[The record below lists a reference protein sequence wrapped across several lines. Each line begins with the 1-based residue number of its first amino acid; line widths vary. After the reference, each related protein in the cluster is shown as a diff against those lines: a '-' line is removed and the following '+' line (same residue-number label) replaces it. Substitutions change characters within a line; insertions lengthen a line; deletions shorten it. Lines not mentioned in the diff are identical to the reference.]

1 MLQSKIAAL
10 PLALKKNAVDPM
22 TITQFFSQTWP
33 DLSPAID
40 ALIDKKTKALGYN
53 MICML
58 VEKLIMQELVNSI
71 YNVPVY
77 IGLPANDAFVEITRY
92 MDSYDHDWSVRLRQ
106 QLCKLAHRSSTQQQD
121 DSSSAEAKSIADAK
135 QDLVNRLVKQLLHV
149 YNDSHALENRVSK
162 LVETAAELSLAMHSQ
177 ESAVD
182 PLVIAEGTDSLD
194 EDLMVT
200 QNGSVD
206 NSKTVRIVISPP
218 FVYNE
223 TNRQCVLMKAK
234 VICF

>member
-10 PLALKKNAVDPM
+10 PLALKKNALDA
-22 TITQFFSQTWP
+22 TAITRFFSQTWP
-33 DLSPAID
+33 DLAPAMD
-40 ALIDKKTKALGYN
+40 TLTDKKSKAFGYN
-53 MICML
+53 IICML

-77 IGLPANDAFVEITRY
+77 IGLPTNDAYVEITKY

-106 QLCKLAHRSSTQQQD
+106 QLCKLAHRSSTQD
-121 DSSSAEAKSIADAK
+121 DSVAKSIADAK
-135 QDLVNRLVKQLLHV
+135 QGAVSRLVKQLLHV
-149 YNDSHALENRVSK
+149 YDDQHALENRVSK

-182 PLVIAEGTDSLD
+182 PLFIAEGKDSFD
-194 EDLMVT
+194 TELMVT

-206 NSKTVRIVISPP
+206 NINTVRIVISPP

-223 TNRQCVLMKAK
+223 TNHRCVLMKAK
-234 VICF
+234 VLCF